1 MGMKISYHIALL
13 LEGDQVSQNT
23 QLDKGSGVKENMM
36 RDDYVIIYDI

>member
-1 MGMKISYHIALL
+1 MGIKISYHIAVL

-23 QLDKGSGVKENMM
+23 QLDKGSEVKENTM